1 MEIKE
6 IAREIWVYVSEIYR
20 INVDIED
27 IEAILAQFV
36 KE

>member
-6 IAREIWVYVSEIYR
+6 IAREIWVYITESYR
-20 INVDIED
+20 IDVDLED
-27 IEAILAQFV
+27 IEAILAQFI